1 MKYLFALFAAFLSFN
16 LPWECPAYQ
25 EDENKH
31 FVQHAGYSLLYDERY
46 EQARWV
52 AYELNENEVK
62 GSYERTNKFLEDP
75 LVPTGSAEGIDYKS
89 SGYDRGHLAPAA
101 DMGFS
106 EKTMVE
112 SFYYSNMSPQAP
124 SFNRGV
130 WKRLEEQVR
139 DWALQYHQVFVV
151 TGPILRPK
159 LPSIGPNEVAVP
171 EFYYKVIL
179 DTSSQHRQ
187 MISFILP
194 NEGSSA
200 SLKSFVV
207 STDSLENLT
216 KINFYPKL
224 KEEIEHKLESKSNIQ
239 TWKWNE

>member
-1 MKYLFALFAAFLSFN
+1 MKYLFTLIVAFALSPT
-16 LPWECPAYQ
+16 PWECPSYQ
-25 EDENKH
+25 EDENKYYVVH
-31 FVQHAGYSLLYDERY
+31 SGFSLLYDERY

-62 GSYERTNKFLEDP
+62 GGFERTNKFLEDP
-75 LVPTGSAEGIDYKS
+75 LVPTGSAEGTDYKS

-101 DMGFS
+101 DMGYS
-106 EKTMVE
+106 EKTMAE
-112 SFYYSNMSPQAP
+112 SFYYSNMSPQTP

-151 TGPILRPK
+151 TGPVLQPN
-159 LPSIGPNEVAVP
+159 LPTIGLNKVAVP
-171 EFYYKVIL
+171 NYYYKVIL